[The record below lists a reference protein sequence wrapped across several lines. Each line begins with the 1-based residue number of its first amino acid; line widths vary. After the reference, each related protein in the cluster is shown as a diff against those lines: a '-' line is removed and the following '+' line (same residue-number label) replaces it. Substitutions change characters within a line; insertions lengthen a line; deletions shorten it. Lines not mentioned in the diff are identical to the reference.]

1 LRQDVK
7 EVEDQREGL
16 RELLVEVEE
25 RQVNVKTKQDKVM
38 KTLNER
44 NLRLEQKH
52 KERDECIVVLEGV
65 IKEKTKD
72 IVGLGKGIVV
82 LEKQIG
88 SLKKRLEAEMTE
100 RTDCVKK
107 LDECI
112 EGQQRTIETLETKIV
127 GQGRNI
133 VTLGEKNCV
142 LERRGGEHKK
152 RHVKLHDKLDA
163 AEQQHEVGH
172 AILFVLSLLLFSYDF
187 HSSVLRQM

>member
-1 LRQDVK
+1 M
-7 EVEDQREGL
+7 

-44 NLRLEQKH
+44 NMRLEQKQ
-52 KERDECIVVLEGV
+52 KEGDECIVVLEGGV
-65 IKEKTKD
+65 KEKIKD

-82 LEKQIG
+82 LDKQIG

-112 EGQQRTIETLETKIV
+112 EGQQRTIVTLETKIV
-127 GQGRNI
+127 WQGRNI
-133 VTLGEKNCV
+133 VATGGGTHKTSWGV
-142 LERRGGEHKK
+142 VTQIGRGG
-152 RHVKLHDKLDA
+152 A
-163 AEQQHEVGH
+163 TT
-172 AILFVLSLLLFSYDF
+172 
-187 HSSVLRQM
+187 